1 MRPTQVVLTARL
13 SPKDGGRLELDAPT
27 VGLWREGPP
36 VGAVLRPGMCLGAIE
51 VLGQVFPLVAPD
63 GAVGAVVSVRDP
75 SRSRR
80 PVGYGE
86 ALLTL
91 DPTVAGQVAAHDLAE
106 AEEHAKH
113 AGAVF
118 KAPMSGRFYLRPA
131 PGKPAFIQVGDV
143 LEAGHTVC
151 LLEVM
156 KTFNRVVYG
165 GPGLPARAKVARI
178 VPADG
183 DDVNEGAPLVELEPA

>member
-1 MRPTQVVLTARL
+1 MRPTQAVLTARL
-13 SPKDGGRLELDAPT
+13 TPLDGGRLELSAPT

-36 VGAVLRPGMCLGAIE
+36 VGAVVRPGTALGALEI
-51 VLGQVFPLVAPD
+51 LGQVYPLVAPD
-63 GAVGAVVSVRDP
+63 GAVGAVVAERDP
-75 SRSRR
+75 TRARR

-86 ALLTL
+86 VLLTL
-91 DPTVAGQVAAHDLAE
+91 DPSVAGQVAAHDLAE
-106 AEEHAKH
+106 AEAHAKH
-113 AGAVF
+113 VGEVF
-118 KAPMSGRFYLRPA
+118 RAPMSGRFYLRAA
-131 PGKPAFIQVGDV
+131 PGKPPFIQEGDV
-143 LEAGHTVC
+143 LEAGHTIC

-183 DDVNEGAPLVELEPA
+183 DDVNEGAPLIELGRV